1 MNPAA
6 RYRTML
12 HTTYFEGRGDS
23 VKPPPRAR
31 SGIRGGQRAVSGV
44 SGERTVV
51 GGGEALSASVEPPRL
66 ALGNHADEVP
76 LAQAELVLG
85 VGCAVVHGDDLPFL
99 VVKSSSF
106 EPWEGKHYLET
117 GKALSR
123 TSLGTCSSA
132 SLRSPASQSVHA
144 HTGKELPCFGAD
156 LQRQR

>member
-6 RYRTML
+6 RYR
-12 HTTYFEGRGDS
+12 TTYFEGRGDS

-31 SGIRGGQRAVSGV
+31 SGFRGGQRAVSGV

-51 GGGEALSASVEPPRL
+51 GGGEALSASVSCEPRNEPPRL

-76 LAQAELVLG
+76 HAQAELVLG

-106 EPWEGKHYLET
+106 EPWEGKHI
-117 GKALSR
+117 
-123 TSLGTCSSA
+123 
-132 SLRSPASQSVHA
+132 
-144 HTGKELPCFGAD
+144 
-156 LQRQR
+156 